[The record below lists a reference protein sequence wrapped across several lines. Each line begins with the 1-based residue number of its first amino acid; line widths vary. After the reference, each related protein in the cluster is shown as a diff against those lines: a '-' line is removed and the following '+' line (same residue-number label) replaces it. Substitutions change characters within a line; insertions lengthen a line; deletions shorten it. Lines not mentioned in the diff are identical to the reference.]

1 MMSHALHS
9 NNGVVVKRLLLRG
22 VIPDDLLRNYNISMM
37 ISEAKRQAATFYA
50 YEYFYKSEVY
60 SILYEDIHDVSVEV
74 FVNAA
79 AMQYEF
85 IITGYVP
92 DDQYARYLF
101 TKGN

>member
-9 NNGVVVKRLLLRG
+9 NNGVVVKRLLLSG
-22 VIPDDLLRNYNISMM
+22 AIPEDYFRNYNFSIMM
-37 ISEAKRQAATFYA
+37 SDAKREAGIFYA
-50 YEYFYKSEVY
+50 YECFYKSEVY
-60 SILYEDIHDVSVEV
+60 SILYENIHDVSVEV

>member
-1 MMSHALHS
+1 MTHRILRSGDAY
-9 NNGVVVKRLLLRG
+9 VAKRKLLRG
-22 VIPDDLLRNYNISMM
+22 VIPEDFFRNYNFSMM
-37 ISEAKRQAATFYA
+37 MSDAKREAATFYA

-85 IITGYVP
+85 IITGCVP
-92 DDQYARYLF
+92 DEAYARYLF
-101 TKGN
+101 IKGN